1 MTAVKFCGIRRP
13 EDLDFINQ
21 SQPDYIGFVFAPSRR
36 QVTASQAA
44 ALANRLKV
52 PISTVGVFVN
62 EPLDS
67 LCSIAKKSQIQVIQ
81 LHGEETEADIWEL
94 RKHLPH
100 QKIWKAVRVQT
111 SDDIRLADR
120 LPVDALL
127 LDSFVPG
134 SYGGNG
140 QTANWD
146 LIRQTQ
152 IQKPF
157 FLAGGLHTENI
168 PQAIAAV
175 HPYGIDLSGGIETDG
190 WKDQRKMQA
199 VLEAV
204 RAADDTI

>member
-1 MTAVKFCGIRRP
+1 MESAAQKILISSIKASLIISALFS
-13 EDLDFINQ
+13 L
-21 SQPDYIGFVFAPSRR
+21 QPQAGYCFP
-36 QVTASQAA
+36 AA

-52 PISTVGVFVN
+52 QISTVGVFVN

-67 LCSIAKKSQIQVIQ
+67 LCAIAKKARIQVIQ
-81 LHGEETEADIWEL
+81 LHGEETEADIWENPE
-94 RKHLPH
+94 KHLPH

-168 PQAIAAV
+168 PQAIPAV
-175 HPYGIDLSGGIETDG
+175 HPYGIDLSGGIETDS
-190 WKDQRKMQA
+190 WKDREKCKPFWKRSGRLMTPF
-199 VLEAV
+199 EN
-204 RAADDTI
+204 

>member
-67 LCSIAKKSQIQVIQ
+67 LCAIAKKARIQVIQ

-100 QKIWKAVRVQT
+100 QKIWKAVRY
-111 SDDIRLADR
+111 R
-120 LPVDALL
+120 LPTISGWQIACLWTPCFWTAL
-127 LDSFVPG
+127 
-134 SYGGNG
+134 
-140 QTANWD
+140 
-146 LIRQTQ
+146 
-152 IQKPF
+152 
-157 FLAGGLHTENI
+157 FLAAME
-168 PQAIAAV
+168 AAAK
-175 HPYGIDLSGGIETDG
+175 PLTGI
-190 WKDQRKMQA
+190 
-199 VLEAV
+199 
-204 RAADDTI
+204 

>member
-21 SQPDYIGFVFAPSRR
+21 SQPDYIGFVFAPSRSRLLLPRR
-36 QVTASQAA
+36 QT
-44 ALANRLKV
+44 LANRLKV

-67 LCSIAKKSQIQVIQ
+67 LCAIAKKARIQVIQ

-134 SYGGNG
+134 SYGGSG

-152 IQKPF
+152 ISK
-157 FLAGGLHTENI
+157 
-168 PQAIAAV
+168 AIFPGWRAT
-175 HPYGIDLSGGIETDG
+175 YGKYPSGHCRRSSLWHCLSGGIETDG